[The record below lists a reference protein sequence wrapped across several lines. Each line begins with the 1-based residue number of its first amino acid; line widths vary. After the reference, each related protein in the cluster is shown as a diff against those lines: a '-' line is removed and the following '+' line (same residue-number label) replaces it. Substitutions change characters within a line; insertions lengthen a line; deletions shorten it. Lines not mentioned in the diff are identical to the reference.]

1 MSVSKLNE
9 YIRRFEDVIQS
20 SPIIR
25 VYEIHIDRKTEDI
38 VYING
43 RIDFEDGSTLDFKE
57 FIAAVGIDIEKY
69 KYAYNYRKQD
79 SLIFRYDNALDP
91 RARKLSS
98 FPHHLHLPPNSI
110 AESLPKN
117 IKDILNDIEDRMIEM
132 R

>member
-1 MSVSKLNE
+1 MSKLNE